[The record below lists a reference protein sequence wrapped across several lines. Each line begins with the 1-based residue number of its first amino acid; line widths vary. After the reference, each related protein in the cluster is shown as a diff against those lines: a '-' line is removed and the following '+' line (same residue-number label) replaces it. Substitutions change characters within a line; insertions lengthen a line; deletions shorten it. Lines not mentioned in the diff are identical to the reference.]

1 MAYSPIAFIAPNYS
15 DYGTYWLKAYTP
27 GSTLP
32 KTLAIDP
39 AGTTTFSKIQ
49 LNVNGFFKTA
59 GGALLTPYVE
69 GSYDAYLFQTEAEAN
84 SNNTAGA
91 IRVADNITPI
101 TTSGSFAFT
110 ITTVGLIATTGT
122 FSAATVINSIGYT
135 TSGDG
140 GAAPWKQNGV
150 TGQTPSQSPA
160 QLAGALLNDGL
171 GNQWALVPIA
181 TLIKEINVASLGA
194 TGLGVADDYL
204 PCQAAHNAAESLLG
218 IFDDKDKS
226 GITVFYPQ
234 GKYRISQTLKVGG
247 TGHTVRGASRNG
259 SLIISSVAGIVMMA
273 IGDVDNAGAGR
284 TWFSS
289 VLDMGFVADAAISE
303 DVLTVGLQ
311 IWNILEG
318 SFERL
323 HINRLGIGIEGNRS
337 YENSFRDIFIDQ
349 NGRTN
354 KSNYGI
360 LFRGLVTDG
369 RNSVG
374 NHLSDIEI
382 RGTSG
387 SGQSKYLS
395 CIEVRSS
402 DGFYMD
408 NCHLYQGDSCFSLAP
423 SASLGENKIEAIM
436 VNNCYFDQCLTQ
448 PVHIKGSVTAS
459 GQYQNIMFSD
469 CYYRGAYIDGGS
481 VFPEYLVVIA
491 VTAIGTAGLKNI
503 KFDGGSMRG
512 AGKTAILCNG
522 ESSGNVN
529 VNGLSVQNITFE
541 VNNLAGTATYS
552 SLVAVCDNLSF
563 INNKVLADANPT
575 TSLVLY
581 SGTAGSE
588 DWKGDINN
596 NDFSVANYTSI
607 YPVKTSEQHGMAIN
621 ILDNNHAGRG
631 SHRREIF
638 KVSTADA
645 TPIIPWSMTLDD
657 NQVVSLSVKT
667 LGFDQVG
674 QKATA
679 FWQTYVARKSG
690 SSSPIIEVGGGLVTD
705 RAAESDGTTDVLI
718 GLNSDDIQITITG
731 TASAM
736 DWMIEVDAMFS

>member
-1 MAYSPIAFIAPNYS
+1 MAKNIKVSTTEKFISSFSGSVPV
-15 DYGTYWLKAYTP
+15 GTIVETLGYTTE
-27 GSTLP
+27 G
-32 KTLAIDP
+32 D
-39 AGTTTFSKIQ
+39 G
-49 LNVNGFFKTA
+49 
-59 GGALLTPYVE
+59 GGASWTK
-69 GSYDAYLFQTEAEAN
+69 T
-84 SNNTAGA
+84 
-91 IRVADNITPI
+91 
-101 TTSGSFAFT
+101 
-110 ITTVGLIATTGT
+110 ATTGT
-122 FSAATVINSIGYT
+122 A
-135 TSGDG
+135 
-140 GAAPWKQNGV
+140 
-150 TGQTPSQSPA
+150 SQSPA
-160 QLAGALLNDGL
+160 QLGNALLNDAS
-171 GNQWALVPIA
+171 GNQWALAPASALV
-181 TLIKEINVASLGA
+181 KEINVASLGA
-194 TGLGVADDYL
+194 TGLGIADDYL
-204 PCQAAHNAAESLLG
+204 SCQAAHNAAESLLG

-234 GKYRISQTLKVGG
+234 GKYRTSQTLKVKG
-247 TGHTVRGASRNG
+247 TGHTVRGVSRMG
-259 SLIISSVAGIVMMA
+259 SVVVSSVAGIVMMA

-289 VLDMGFVADAAISE
+289 VFDMGFVADAAISE
-303 DVLTVGLQ
+303 DTTTVGLQ

-323 HINRLGIGIEGNRS
+323 HFNKMGTSIEGNRS
-337 YENSFRDIFIDQ
+337 YENSFRDLFIDQ
-349 NGRTN
+349 IGRAN
-354 KSNYGI
+354 KANYGM

-374 NHLSDIEI
+374 NHLSDIEV
-382 RGTSG
+382 RGTASG
-387 SGQSKYLS
+387 GTSKYSS

-423 SASLGENKIEAIM
+423 SASLGEDKIEAVM
-436 VNNCYFDQCLTQ
+436 VNNCYFDQCLLY
-448 PVHIKGSVTAS
+448 PVHIAGSVTSS
-459 GQYQNIMFSD
+459 GLYQNIMFSD

-522 ESSGNVN
+522 ESGGNVN
-529 VNGLSVQNITFE
+529 VNGLTVQNITFE

-552 SLVAVCDNLSF
+552 SLIAACDNLSF

-575 TSLVLY
+575 ESLVLY
-581 SGTAGSE
+581 SGIAGSE

-607 YPVKTSEQHGMAIN
+607 YPVKTSEQHGMALN

-638 KVSTADA
+638 KVATANA
-645 TPIIPWSMTLDD
+645 TPVIPWTMTLDD
-657 NQVVSLSVKT
+657 NQVVSLSVRT

-679 FWQTYVARKSG
+679 FWQTYVVRKSG
-690 SSSPIIEVGGGLVTD
+690 VASPIITVGGGLVTA
-705 RAAESDGTTDVLI
+705 RAAESDGTTDVSV
-718 GLNSDDIQITITG
+718 GLNANDIEITITG
-731 TASAM
+731 TANAM